1 VGIFCYNKLKKIGIV
16 MKKVDELIFNLK
28 IAPIALKE

>member
-1 VGIFCYNKLKKIGIV
+1 

-28 IAPIALKE
+28 IAPIALKEWAFYWVKRII